1 MTTDREIFL
10 EERIAICM
18 FDGGLSEFEATE
30 VALSEWERYV
40 EIHGGYKKEQAASD
54 VGRRD
59 SERAR

>member
-1 MTTDREIFL
+1 MATDREIFI

-30 VALSEWERYV
+30 VALSEWARYV
-40 EIHGGYKKEQAASD
+40 EIHGGYEKEQTSGD
-54 VGRRD
+54 SGRRD